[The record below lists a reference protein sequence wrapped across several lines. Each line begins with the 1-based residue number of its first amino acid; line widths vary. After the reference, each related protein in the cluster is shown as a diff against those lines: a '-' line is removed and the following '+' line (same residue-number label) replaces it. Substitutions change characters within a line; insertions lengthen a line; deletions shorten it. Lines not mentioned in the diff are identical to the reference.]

1 MRSRFTFPFCSLYV
15 RVVAGIILALGAW
28 RSCHAQV
35 SAEIE
40 HLLKRA
46 EAGYLAEQMKLAHA
60 FQVGSGVALDASQ
73 AAYWMLKAANQG
85 DPGAQ
90 TDLGF
95 AYFNGIGVEADP
107 NAAFRWFQRAALTN
121 YPPAENDLA
130 VLMIKGIGVQQ
141 DPVAGARWMRKAA
154 DSNLAALNA
163 PRHLLPAWHWR
174 RSR

>member
-1 MRSRFTFPFCSLYV
+1 MPSDKHFGPLKDFC
-15 RVVAGIILALGAW
+15 
-28 RSCHAQV
+28 V
-35 SAEIE
+35 ST
-40 HLLKRA
+40 LLLPR
-46 EAGYLAEQMKLAHA
+46 EEMIPNP
-60 FQVGSGVALDASQ
+60 S
-73 AAYWMLKAANQG
+73 
-85 DPGAQ
+85 
-90 TDLGF
+90 
-95 AYFNGIGVEADP
+95 P
-107 NAAFRWFQRAALTN
+107 NAALRWFQRAALTN